1 MFFSSHALVKSKYL
15 ENAFFEGE
23 LELNYKTSK
32 TLYILMLENWEHT
45 QYKNLSVQI
54 FLKYLIL
61 VFSNIL
67 SLSV

>member
-1 MFFSSHALVKSKYL
+1 MFFSSHVPVKSKYL